1 MKPTNKCVGAADWLG
16 AMEKTSTIYDAVGED
31 LVVHLVCCA
40 IVANCSILL

>member
-1 MKPTNKCVGAADWLG
+1 MKPTNKCVSVVDWLG
-16 AMEKTSTIYDAVGED
+16 QWKKLVVYDAVGEG